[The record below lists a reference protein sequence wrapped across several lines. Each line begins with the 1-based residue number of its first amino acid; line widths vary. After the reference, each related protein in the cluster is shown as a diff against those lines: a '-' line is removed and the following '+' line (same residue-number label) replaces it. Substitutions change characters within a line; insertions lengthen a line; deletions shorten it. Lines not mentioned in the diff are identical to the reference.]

1 MCDGNS
7 AWRFA
12 TAIAPHFGGA
22 ILCDKKAHCFQHC
35 AFFMLSTSAI
45 ALLAVGIIVVLITP
59 GPTNTLLAAA
69 GLRQGVRRSL
79 PLIAAELAGYLVSIS
94 VWGHFLAQ
102 AAHALPWL
110 PSLLRVAAGVY
121 IAYLAVDMWRAAVA
135 LPDSTQRASGMR
147 TLFVATLLNPKGL
160 LFAGT
165 IFPAIAFAHVS
176 AYAMAMLIFA
186 CLLVPIALAW
196 IAFGAALGSG
206 KLTWLNPVKM
216 QRGASIVLGV
226 FSLSLAWAALH

>member
-1 MCDGNS
+1 
-7 AWRFA
+7 
-12 TAIAPHFGGA
+12 
-22 ILCDKKAHCFQHC
+22 
-35 AFFMLSTSAI
+35 MLSTSAI
-45 ALLAVGIIVVLITP
+45 GLLTVGIFVVLITP

-79 PLIAAELAGYLVSIS
+79 PLIAAELGGYLVSIS
-94 VWGHFLAQ
+94 VWGRFLAQ

-110 PSLLRVAAGVY
+110 PSLLRIAAGLY

-135 LPDSTQRASGMR
+135 LPDTAQRRTGMR

-165 IFPAIAFAHVS
+165 IFPALAFVQVS
-176 AYAMAMLIFA
+176 AYVMSMLIFTG
-186 CLLVPIALAW
+186 LLVPIALAW
-196 IAFGAALGSG
+196 IAFGSALGSG
-206 KLTWLNPVKM
+206 RLAWLNPVKV

>member
-1 MCDGNS
+1 
-7 AWRFA
+7 
-12 TAIAPHFGGA
+12 
-22 ILCDKKAHCFQHC
+22 
-35 AFFMLSTSAI
+35 MLSATAI
-45 ALLAVGIIVVLITP
+45 ALLAVGIVVVLITP

-69 GLRQGVRRSL
+69 GLRHGVRRSS
-79 PLIAAELAGYLVSIS
+79 PLIVAELAGYLVSIS
-94 VWGHFLAQ
+94 VWGRFLAQ

-110 PSLLRVAAGVY
+110 PSLLRVAAGLY
-121 IAYLAVDMWRAAVA
+121 IAFLAVDMWRAAVA
-135 LPDSTQRASGMR
+135 LPDSTKRTGGMR

-165 IFPAIAFAHVS
+165 IFPAVAFTQMP
-176 AYAMAMLIFA
+176 AYVFTMLVFA
-186 CLLVPIALAW
+186 CLAVPIALAW

-206 KLTWLNPVKM
+206 KLWLDPVKM

>member
-1 MCDGNS
+1 MFS
-7 AWRFA
+7 A
-12 TAIAPHFGGA
+12 T
-22 ILCDKKAHCFQHC
+22 
-35 AFFMLSTSAI
+35 AI
-45 ALLAVGIIVVLITP
+45 ALLAAGIVVVLITP

-69 GLRQGVRRSL
+69 GLRQGVQRSL

-94 VWGHFLAQ
+94 VWGRFLAQ

-110 PSLLRVAAGVY
+110 PSLLRIAAGLY

-135 LPDSTQRASGMR
+135 LPDSAQSTPRTGGIR

-165 IFPAIAFAHVS
+165 IFPALAFTQMT
-176 AYAMAMLIFA
+176 AYVFAMLMFA
-186 CLLVPIALAW
+186 CLAVPIALAW

-206 KLTWLNPVKM
+206 KLRWLDPVKM

-226 FSLSLAWAALH
+226 FSVSLAWTALH

>member
-1 MCDGNS
+1 MIS
-7 AWRFA
+7 E
-12 TAIAPHFGGA
+12 
-22 ILCDKKAHCFQHC
+22 
-35 AFFMLSTSAI
+35 SAI
-45 ALLAVGIIVVLITP
+45 ALLAVGIVVVLITP

-69 GLRQGVRRSL
+69 GLRQGMRRSS

-102 AAHALPWL
+102 AEHAWPWL
-110 PSLLRVAAGVY
+110 PSLLRVAAGLY
-121 IAYLAVDMWRAAVA
+121 MAYLAVDMWRAAVA
-135 LPDSTQRASGMR
+135 LPDSTQRTIGMR

-165 IFPAIAFAHVS
+165 IFPAIAFAHLP
-176 AYAMAMLIFA
+176 AYLFAMMMFA
-186 CLLVPIALAW
+186 CLLAPIALGW

-206 KLTWLNPVKM
+206 KLTWLSPVKM
-216 QRGASIVLGV
+216 QRAASIVLGA

>member
-1 MCDGNS
+1 MFS
-7 AWRFA
+7 A
-12 TAIAPHFGGA
+12 
-22 ILCDKKAHCFQHC
+22 
-35 AFFMLSTSAI
+35 SAI
-45 ALLAVGIIVVLITP
+45 ALLAAGIVVVLITP
-59 GPTNTLLAAA
+59 GPTNTLLASA
-69 GLRQGVRRSL
+69 GLRQGIRRSL
-79 PLIAAELAGYLVSIS
+79 PLIAAELGGYLVSIS
-94 VWGHFLAQ
+94 VWGRFLAQ

-121 IAYLAVDMWRAAVA
+121 IAWLAVDMWRAAVA
-135 LPDSTQRASGMR
+135 LPDSTQRASGTR

-165 IFPAIAFAHVS
+165 IFPAVAFAQLS
-176 AYAMAMLIFA
+176 AYVFAMLIFA

-206 KLTWLNPVKM
+206 KLVWLSPAKV
-216 QRGASIVLGV
+216 QRGASVVLGV

>member
-1 MCDGNS
+1 
-7 AWRFA
+7 
-12 TAIAPHFGGA
+12 
-22 ILCDKKAHCFQHC
+22 
-35 AFFMLSTSAI
+35 MLSSSDV
-45 ALLAVGIIVVLITP
+45 ALLAIGIIVVLITP

-69 GLRQGVRRSL
+69 GLRQGLRRSV
-79 PLIAAELAGYLVSIS
+79 PLIAAELAGYVVSIS
-94 VWGHFLAQ
+94 VWGHFLVQ
-102 AAHALPWL
+102 AGHALPWL

-165 IFPAIAFAHVS
+165 IFPAVAFAYVP
-176 AYAMAMLIFA
+176 AYAVAMLMFA

-196 IAFGAALGSG
+196 ITFGAALGSG
-206 KLTWLNPVKM
+206 KLSWLNPVKM

>member
-1 MCDGNS
+1 MFS
-7 AWRFA
+7 A
-12 TAIAPHFGGA
+12 T
-22 ILCDKKAHCFQHC
+22 
-35 AFFMLSTSAI
+35 AI
-45 ALLAVGIIVVLITP
+45 ALLAVGIVVVLITP

-69 GLRQGVRRSL
+69 GLRHGVRRSL

-94 VWGHFLAQ
+94 VWGRFLAQ

-110 PSLLRVAAGVY
+110 PTLLRVTAGLY

-135 LPDSTQRASGMR
+135 LPDSTQRTSGMR
-147 TLFVATLLNPKGL
+147 TLLVATLLNPKGL

-165 IFPAIAFAHVS
+165 IFPAIAFTQMP
-176 AYAMAMLIFA
+176 AYVFAMLMFA
-186 CLLVPIALAW
+186 CLAVPIALAW
-196 IAFGAALGSG
+196 IAFGAALGNG
-206 KLTWLNPVKM
+206 KLWLNPVKM

>member
-1 MCDGNS
+1 
-7 AWRFA
+7 
-12 TAIAPHFGGA
+12 
-22 ILCDKKAHCFQHC
+22 
-35 AFFMLSTSAI
+35 MLSPSAI

-69 GLRQGVRRSL
+69 GLRQGVRRSS

-94 VWGHFLAQ
+94 VWGHFLVQ
-102 AAHALPWL
+102 AARALPWL

-135 LPDSTQRASGMR
+135 LPDSTQRPIGMR

-165 IFPAIAFAHVS
+165 IFPAIAFAQVP
-176 AYAMAMLIFA
+176 AYATAMLMFA

-206 KLTWLNPVKM
+206 KLGWLNPVKI

>member
-1 MCDGNS
+1 MLS
-7 AWRFA
+7 A
-12 TAIAPHFGGA
+12 TAF
-22 ILCDKKAHCFQHC
+22 
-35 AFFMLSTSAI
+35 
-45 ALLAVGIIVVLITP
+45 ALLAIGIIVVLITP

-79 PLIAAELAGYLVSIS
+79 PLIAGELAGYLVSIS
-94 VWGHFLAQ
+94 AWGRFLAH

-110 PSLLRVAAGVY
+110 PSLLRVAAGLY

-135 LPDSTQRASGMR
+135 LPDSTQRTGGMR

-165 IFPAIAFAHVS
+165 IFPVIAFTQMP
-176 AYAMAMLIFA
+176 AYVLAMLTFA
-186 CLLVPIALAW
+186 CLAVPIALAW

-206 KLTWLNPVKM
+206 KLWLNPVKM

>member
-1 MCDGNS
+1 
-7 AWRFA
+7 
-12 TAIAPHFGGA
+12 
-22 ILCDKKAHCFQHC
+22 
-35 AFFMLSTSAI
+35 MLSSSDI

-69 GLRQGVRRSL
+69 GLRQGLRRSVS
-79 PLIAAELAGYLVSIS
+79 LIAAELAGYFVSIS

-102 AAHALPWL
+102 AEHALPWL

-165 IFPAIAFAHVS
+165 IFPAVAFAHVS
-176 AYAMAMLIFA
+176 AYAVAMLMFA

>member
-1 MCDGNS
+1 M
-7 AWRFA
+7 
-12 TAIAPHFGGA
+12 
-22 ILCDKKAHCFQHC
+22 
-35 AFFMLSTSAI
+35 
-45 ALLAVGIIVVLITP
+45 
-59 GPTNTLLAAA
+59 
-69 GLRQGVRRSL
+69 
-79 PLIAAELAGYLVSIS
+79 
-94 VWGHFLAQ
+94 
-102 AAHALPWL
+102 
-110 PSLLRVAAGVY
+110 PSLLRVVSGLY

-135 LPDSTQRASGMR
+135 LPVSTQRASGMR

-165 IFPAIAFAHVS
+165 IFPAVAFMEIPAYAFA
-176 AYAMAMLIFA
+176 MLTFA

>member
-1 MCDGNS
+1 
-7 AWRFA
+7 
-12 TAIAPHFGGA
+12 
-22 ILCDKKAHCFQHC
+22 
-35 AFFMLSTSAI
+35 MLSSSAI

-69 GLRQGVRRSL
+69 GLRQGVRLSL
-79 PLIAAELAGYLVSIS
+79 PLIAVELAGYLVSIS
-94 VWGHFLAQ
+94 VWGHFLTQ

-121 IAYLAVDMWRAAVA
+121 IAYLAVEMWRAAVA

-165 IFPAIAFAHVS
+165 IFPSIAFTHVP
-176 AYAMAMLIFA
+176 AYTMAMLIFA

-206 KLTWLNPVKM
+206 KLSWLNPVKM